1 MQLTHS
7 LKLGRIAGIEIRVHY
22 SWLFVALVVTWS
34 LAAGY
39 FPARYRSW
47 SAEAYWIAG
56 IAAALLFFASVLLH
70 ELAHSLVA
78 RARGSRVQ
86 SITLF
91 IFGGVSTIRDE
102 PSSAGDEFAIA
113 VVGPLSSLLLAGI
126 FWVIGAA
133 VPPAGPATGP
143 AHAVLT
149 YLAFIN
155 AILAV
160 FNLLPG
166 FPLDGGRVLRSA
178 LWAAT
183 RSLQRATELAAY
195 VGHTIAYL
203 LIFWGIT
210 QAFSGALLNGMW
222 TVFIGWFLDGAAT
235 AARRGQEQRAALR
248 GLRVAELMEANPPV
262 ATPAMSVQE
271 FVFLYALRHGRRALP
286 VVEPPG
292 PESAPGTPPRLLG
305 LVTIT
310 DVKEVPQPEWATT
323 SVAQIMTPMPL
334 RTVTPDTLVEEALR
348 LLVDGSLNQVPVVL
362 GDRLVGLLTRADLL
376 RYLQLREEL
385 HLDTRGRSER
395 VPSPASPS
403 PQTQTAA

>member
-22 SWLFVALVVTWS
+22 SWLLVAVLVTWS

-47 SAEAYWIAG
+47 SAEAYWGAG

-91 IFGGVSTIRDE
+91 IFGGVSSIRDE
-102 PSSAGDEFAIA
+102 PASAGDEFAIA
-113 VVGPLSSLLLAGI
+113 IVGPVSSLVLAGI
-126 FWVIGAA
+126 FWAIGAA
-133 VPPAGPATGP
+133 VPGRGP

-155 AILAV
+155 GILAV

-166 FPLDGGRVLRSA
+166 FPLDGGRVLRSV

-183 RSLQRATELAAY
+183 RSLRRATELASY

-210 QAFSGALLNGMW
+210 QAFGGALLNGMW

-235 AARRGQEQRAALR
+235 AARRGQEQRAALH
-248 GLRVAELMEANPPV
+248 GLRVAELMETNPPV
-262 ATPAMSVQE
+262 ATPAMNVQE
-271 FVFLYALRHGRRALP
+271 FVFLYALRRGRRALP

-292 PESAPGTPPRLLG
+292 PESPADTPPRLLG

-334 RTVTPDTLVEEALR
+334 RTVTPDTPVEEALR
-348 LLVDGSLNQVPVVL
+348 LLVEGSLNQVPVVRD
-362 GDRLVGLLTRADLL
+362 DRLVGLLTRADVL

-385 HLDTRGRSER
+385 HLDSQGRSGRE
-395 VPSPASPS
+395 PSPASPS